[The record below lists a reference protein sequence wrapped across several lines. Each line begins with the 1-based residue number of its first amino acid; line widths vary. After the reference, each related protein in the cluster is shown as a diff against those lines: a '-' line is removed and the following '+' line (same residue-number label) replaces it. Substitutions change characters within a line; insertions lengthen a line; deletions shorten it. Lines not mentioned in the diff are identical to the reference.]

1 MDNIE
6 VYCQDQFIR
15 TRLLKIRKSRGFTQK
30 QISEMSGLSTATISN
45 IESGDNS
52 YTLRSLIRYADAL
65 GYEINIEKKVAE
77 NDSEGIDQD
86 LPVTNS

>member
-6 VYCQDQFIR
+6 VYLQDKFIR
-15 TRLLKIRKSRGFTQK
+15 TRLLHIRKSRGLTQK
-30 QISEMSGLSTATISN
+30 QVSEMTGLSTATISN

-65 GYEINIEKKVAE
+65 GYEINVERKVVDDTKGS
-77 NDSEGIDQD
+77 NQD
-86 LPVTNS
+86 LSASST